1 MKFMNHP
8 IFRAGV
14 KRSNGKA
21 AAGYSLIETMI
32 SIVVLAIGLLAVG
45 SMQISAF
52 KGNTIANSITQ
63 EMERA
68 RDTLEKLRGLPYDH
82 ELLEDKNGD
91 GVAGLDN
98 MYPTHGVEEYPSS
111 ADYAEAEGRFNI
123 YWNVVDDHPL
133 PNTKRITVVVTS
145 RVGGV
150 LKATRL
156 STVRSDW

>member
-1 MKFMNHP
+1 MESGNHP
-8 IFRAGV
+8 IIHSESR
-14 KRSNGKA
+14 RSHGK

-32 SIVVLAIGLLAVG
+32 AICVVALGLMAVG

-52 KGNTIANSITQ
+52 KGNTNARRITQ
-63 EMERA
+63 ETERA
-68 RDTLEKLRGLPYDH
+68 GDTLEKLRGLPYDH
-82 ELLEDKNGD
+82 GLLEDKNGD

-98 MYPTHGVEEYPSS
+98 MYPTGGADEYPYP
-111 ADYAEAEGRFNI
+111 ADFAEAEGRFNI
-123 YWNVVDDHPL
+123 YWNVADDHPL
-133 PNTKRITVVVTS
+133 PNTKRITVIVTN